1 MYRLWLVLPFVANVA
16 FAASAGTLPIGV
28 VPQITGARIHVKL
41 VRTTQGTT
49 GPLATTSTFDLVRRG
64 GGAFALERPQPSG
77 APNVAVLTQKKDGTL
92 ALSDDARALNADQEL
107 ATIVDGL
114 NVAIAAM
121 HGADASNHSAWTTGV
136 PVPPVAYV
144 PAANPPP
151 VPTANVAFL
160 PSNITPG
167 GYDFSGDGQTTG
179 AASPTRDRSQESQRS
194 RFGGGFGGGGGRG
207 RSRSADPGE
216 AQGAPG
222 GGAPA
227 TAIAVHVDGHIAGST
242 LDRITIAETR
252 SLVLGGMPFVNQTT
266 WTMTVGG

>member
-1 MYRLWLVLPFVANVA
+1 MYRLSLVLAFVASVT
-16 FAASAGTLPIGV
+16 FAASAGTLPIAV
-28 VPQITGARIHVKL
+28 VPQITGARMHVKL

-107 ATIVDGL
+107 SAIVDGL

-121 HGADASNHSAWTTGV
+121 RGADASNHSAWTTGV
-136 PVPPVAYV
+136 PVPSVAYV

-160 PSNITPG
+160 PANITPG

-179 AASPTRDRSQESQRS
+179 AASPTRDRSQESQAG
-194 RFGGGFGGGGGRG
+194 RFGGGMRGRG
-207 RSRSADPGE
+207 RAPSGDPGSS
-216 AQGAPG
+216 PG
-222 GGAPA
+222 GGVPA
-227 TAIAVHVDGHIAGST
+227 TQIAVHVEGHIAGAN
-242 LDRITIAETR
+242 LDRITVAETR
-252 SLVLGGMPFVNQTT
+252 SIIAGGMPFVNQTT